1 MNMCELQQFK
11 YFVLY
16 LKKTNGMVDALKN
29 KNWEGIAT
37 LYNGSKWKEK
47 NPEYANN
54 VKKYYNQFKA
64 SK

>member
-1 MNMCELQQFK
+1 
-11 YFVLY
+11 
-16 LKKTNGMVDALKN
+16 MVDALKN